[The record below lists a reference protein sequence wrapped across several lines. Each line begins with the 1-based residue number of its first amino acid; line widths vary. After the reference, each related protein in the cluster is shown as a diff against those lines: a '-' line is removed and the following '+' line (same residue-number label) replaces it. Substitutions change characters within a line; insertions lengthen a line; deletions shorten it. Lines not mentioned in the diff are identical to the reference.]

1 MLALPRG
8 GVPVG
13 FEVAKAL
20 GAPLDVL
27 IVRKIGAPGHPELGI
42 GAVIDGSEPHLVLN
56 DAVVRQVRPPAS
68 YIEEEKRRQLAEIE
82 RRRRRYVGDRP
93 GIPVDS
99 RTAIVVDDGIA
110 TGGTVRAALR
120 GVAGLHPARLVLA
133 VPLAPADTLADLSG
147 DCDDVVCLAT
157 PEPFY
162 AVGGHY
168 RDFTQTEDE
177 EVIRLL
183 AEARDWSRLG
193 NRQDIAA
200 AYHTDRL
207 GITASGRH
215 RTAVARSAPEGIAV
229 PQPQAQ
235 AAANQPRMA
244 LPQVAIRDGAWATRS
259 RAIPT
264 SPRLRFSRARCRT
277 ASTCS
282 WLVFG

>member
-1 MLALPRG
+1 MIGWKRRRSWSSCRAPAICSRSRERSIRCSATRSAGSAGIWPETIWSAREEPDMPLFDNRREAGRQLAQALARYRDNDHRDSDPVVLALPRG

-13 FEVAKAL
+13 FEVANAL
-20 GAPLDVL
+20 AAPLDVL

-56 DAVVRQVRPPAS
+56 DEVVRQVRPSAA
-68 YIEEEKRRQLAEIE
+68 YIEDEKRRQLAEIE

-93 GIPVDS
+93 GIPVDN

-177 EVIRLL
+177 EVVRLL
-183 AEARDWSRLG
+183 AEAQDWSRFG
-193 NRQDIAA
+193 NRQ
-200 AYHTDRL
+200 R
-207 GITASGRH
+207 
-215 RTAVARSAPEGIAV
+215 
-229 PQPQAQ
+229 
-235 AAANQPRMA
+235 
-244 LPQVAIRDGAWATRS
+244 
-259 RAIPT
+259 
-264 SPRLRFSRARCRT
+264 
-277 ASTCS
+277 
-282 WLVFG
+282 